1 MSTAFSSLTAKKAG
15 GAIKWTHI
23 EPIIHD
29 DVLFEDNHANF
40 YGPDIASFAQRL
52 KEISAAEYAQRIAI
66 QRVERA
72 ALAKAR
78 FSPKRERAARRQP
91 DRTVL
96 TTTFHSHGSGTVG
109 RDGR

>member
-29 DVLFEDNHANF
+29 DVVFEDNHANF

-52 KEISAAEYAQRIAI
+52 KEISAAEYAQRIASI
-66 QRVERA
+66 QSLV
-72 ALAKAR
+72 
-78 FSPKRERAARRQP
+78 
-91 DRTVL
+91 
-96 TTTFHSHGSGTVG
+96 GTQVSYSIIILLEAESFELKCS
-109 RDGR
+109 